1 MQRHL
6 CSFKCVLS
14 VHLLL
19 LLFFF
24 FRGLLYMCLCVYM
37 YIGKYSVQQLVF
49 SSSCLLKSGRFGVIF
64 ARKKQNCDV
73 CGRPAI
79 QDFAGFMISQKHYA
93 QPLCTAFVKTKKKMC
108 LDFCSPLLILCPK
121 SWHAFPCKT
130 KLQQRG
136 PNKWFFSIPS
146 KNSLKLH
153 SHPSK
158 NSSILH
164 AEK

>member
-1 MQRHL
+1 M
-6 CSFKCVLS
+6 SIF
-14 VHLLL
+14 
-19 LLFFF
+19 FFF
-24 FRGLLYMCLCVYM
+24 FRGYFTCVFVYM
-37 YIGKYSVQQLVF
+37 YIGKYSVQQLF
-49 SSSCLLKSGRFGVIF
+49 SSSCLLKSGRFWVIF
-64 ARKKQNCDV
+64 ARKKQNCNV

-79 QDFAGFMISQKHYA
+79 QDFVGFMISQKHYA
-93 QPLCTAFVKTKKKMC
+93 QPLCTAFVKTKKMC
-108 LDFCSPLLILCPK
+108 LDFCSLLLILCPK

-130 KLQQRG
+130 KLQQPG

-164 AEK
+164 TEK